1 MPDVAPRLMM
11 PLAQI
16 LQKVELRRI
25 CPRTIRYSPEEDPMA
40 HGLFGPVHLLVGLI
54 VLVVAGGG
62 VLVFLMLR
70 K

>member
-1 MPDVAPRLMM
+1 
-11 PLAQI
+11 
-16 LQKVELRRI
+16 
-25 CPRTIRYSPEEDPMA
+25 MA